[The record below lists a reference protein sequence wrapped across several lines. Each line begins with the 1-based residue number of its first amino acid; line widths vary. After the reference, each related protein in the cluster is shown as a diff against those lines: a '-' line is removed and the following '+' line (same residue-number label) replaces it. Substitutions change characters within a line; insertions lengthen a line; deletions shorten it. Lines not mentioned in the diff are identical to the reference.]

1 MYILY
6 LLTEGH
12 IPLQNKMQQTM
23 GKPNFK
29 NVKVV

>member
-6 LLTEGH
+6 SLTEGQF
-12 IPLQNKMQQTM
+12 PLQNKMQPTM